1 MAALSIAQ
9 QIAMLSP
16 EEQAEALEGM
26 DPDQLLWEWD
36 FWARDDQ
43 KEPAGDWSIWVLMAG
58 RGAGKTRSAAEW
70 IRDKAK
76 QNPGCRIGLT
86 GRTASDVRDVMIQGV
101 SGLLAV
107 CPPSERPE
115 WKPSTRSV
123 VWPNGSTATAF
134 SAEVPDQLRGPAFHY
149 SWGDEAAAWPQIPD
163 ASGLTAWNNL
173 EIATREGTNPR
184 VIVTTTPKRVPM
196 MYKLIKEANDGKR
209 VVLTRART
217 ADNAAYLSQSYLDA
231 IYGVYGGTA
240 LAAQEL
246 EGILSEDVEGAL
258 WTFDTID
265 AARLLTEHR
274 PTLPLRVVAVDPSV
288 AENPHDECGIVVVG
302 STNEREL
309 YRRHAY
315 VLEDASLLGSPDVWA
330 RKVIATAKKFQCP
343 VVAEGTQG
351 QALVVN
357 MLKSIDPAVK
367 VYLVQA
373 TRSKKLRAEPIVLPY
388 QQGRVHHWGY
398 LPDLESQQTS
408 WDPENDKKSPDR
420 VDALVHGLTA
430 LLIAP
435 PKGFGSGPL
444 RAHSQASRQVQSS
457 RGSGLGS
464 KSTLGTG
471 LSRGVAGMRSGR

>member
-1 MAALSIAQ
+1 
-9 QIAMLSP
+9 MLSP
-16 EEQAEALEGM
+16 EDRAEALEGL
-26 DPDQLLWEWD
+26 DPETLLWEWN
-36 FWARDDQ
+36 FWAREDQ
-43 KEPAGDWSIWVLMAG
+43 KEPPGDWSIWVLMAG

-123 VWPNGSTATAF
+123 VWPNGTTGTAF
-134 SAEVPDQLRGPAFHY
+134 SAEVPDQLRGPAFHF

-173 EIATREGTNPR
+173 EIATREGVTPR

-196 MYKLIKEANDGKR
+196 MYKLIDEATDGKR

-217 ADNAAYLSQSYLDA
+217 ADNAAYLSESYLDA

-246 EGILSEDVEGAL
+246 DGILSDDVEGAL
-258 WTFDTID
+258 WTFDVIDRHRLTIP
-265 AARLLTEHR
+265 LR
-274 PTLPLRVVAVDPSV
+274 PSLPLRVVAVDPSV
-288 AENPHDECGIVVVG
+288 AERPRDECGIVVIG

-315 VLEDASLLGSPDVWA
+315 VLEDASILGSPDVWA
-330 RKVIATAKKFQCP
+330 QRVIDTANKYSCP
-343 VVAEGTQG
+343 VVVEGNQG

-357 MLKSIDPAVK
+357 VLKSINPNIK

-373 TRSKKLRAEPIVLPY
+373 SVSKRLRAEPVVLPY

-398 LPDLESQQTS
+398 MPELESQQTT
-408 WDPENDKKSPDR
+408 WDPEADKKSPDR

-430 LLIAP
+430 LLIQP
-435 PKGFGSGPL
+435 PKGFGAGVL
-444 RAHSQASRQVQSS
+444 RARSQADKKIAAS
-457 RGSGLGS
+457 RGSGLANKS
-464 KSTLGTG
+464 KLGTG
-471 LSRGVAGMRSGR
+471 LSRGVPGRGR